1 MPEILIVKDVVR
13 NTPFAI
19 VVKSNDSLSF
29 YGFHEMGAEWA
40 KSANSNFSNESE
52 IVTPDWTEIT
62 AFKKVSENVANSII
76 EKTASNKVVIDIV
89 SEEII
94 SKTLK
99 NNTFFSG
106 RTVFPRSEI
115 IEIKSDKADIDAKP
129 VSRINKIGYRAK
141 SFKNSL
147 KKTSLII
154 EAKNKKIGIDAK
166 SGLFINSRAEYG
178 KSFDSELIQKKAGF
192 GASRKISRFMDEK
205 AEFGCNT
212 NRSLRR
218 VKSIS
223 ERAESNSATR
233 IGKALEQKF
242 KRF

>member
-19 VVKSNDSLSF
+19 VVKSDDSLSF
-29 YGFHEMGAEWA
+29 YGFHEMGAQWA
-40 KSANSNFSNESE
+40 KSANLNFSNESE
-52 IVTPDWTEIT
+52 IIVPDWTEIT

-76 EKTASNKVVIDIV
+76 EKTDSNNVGMDVVY
-89 SEEII
+89 EEII
-94 SKTLK
+94 SETLK
-99 NNTFFSG
+99 NNTVFSG
-106 RTVFPRSEI
+106 RTVLPRSEVI
-115 IEIKSDKADIDAKP
+115 ATKSDETSMEVNP
-129 VSRINKIGYRAK
+129 VLKINKIGYRAK

-147 KKTSLII
+147 KNTSLII

-166 SGLFINSRAEYG
+166 SGLFVDSRSKYG
-178 KSFDSELIQKKAGF
+178 KSFDSEAIQKKAGF

-205 AEFGCNT
+205 TEFGCTT

-223 ERAESNSATR
+223 NRAESDSATR

>member
-19 VVKSNDSLSF
+19 VVKSDDSLSF
-29 YGFHEMGAEWA
+29 YGFHEMGTEWA
-40 KSANSNFSNESE
+40 KSANLNFSNESE
-52 IVTPDWTEIT
+52 IITPEWTEAT
-62 AFKKVSENVANSII
+62 AFKKVSENVANSLI
-76 EKTASNKVVIDIV
+76 EKTASSKIEMNIL
-89 SEEII
+89 SEEIV

-99 NNTFFSG
+99 NNTVFSG
-106 RTVFPRSEI
+106 RTVLPRSEVI
-115 IEIKSDKADIDAKP
+115 ATKSDEASMEVNPASK
-129 VSRINKIGYRAK
+129 INKIGYRAK

-147 KKTSLII
+147 KNMSLII
-154 EAKNKKIGIDAK
+154 EAKSKKIGIDVK
-166 SGLFINSRAEYG
+166 SGLFVDSRAKYG

-192 GASRKISRFMDEK
+192 GTSRKISRFMDEK

-218 VKSIS
+218 VKSLS
-223 ERAESNSATR
+223 DRTESDSATR
-233 IGKALEQKF
+233 IGKALEQRI

>member
-19 VVKSNDSLSF
+19 VVKSDESLSF

-40 KSANSNFSNESE
+40 KSANSNFSKESE
-52 IVTPDWTEIT
+52 ITTPEWTEAT

-76 EKTASNKVVIDIV
+76 KKTESNKTEIAIL
-89 SEEII
+89 SEKVI

-99 NNTFFSG
+99 NDTVFSG
-106 RTVFPRSEI
+106 RTVFSRSDVIKTKSEKTD
-115 IEIKSDKADIDAKP
+115 IEARA
-129 VSRINKIGYRAK
+129 VSKINRIGYRAK

-147 KKTSLII
+147 KNTSLII

-166 SGLFINSRAEYG
+166 SGLFVDSRAKYG
-178 KSFDSELIQKKAGF
+178 KSFDSESIQKKAGF
-192 GASRKISRFMDEK
+192 GVSRKISRFMDEK
-205 AEFGCNT
+205 AEFGCKT

-223 ERAESNSATR
+223 DRAESDSATR